1 MTGKELYRRAVA
13 LLGQESKD
21 VTYYEDIALE
31 AINQLLADYLWEH
44 NAMCYALGQTAYYP
58 VSPELLELEEEIPY
72 NERLVREC
80 FPYGLAALLV
90 ADEDREEYNRLMD
103 ALEERIVKYQPC
115 CETQIRGME
124 E

>member
-1 MTGKELYRRAVA
+1 MTGRELYRRAVA
-13 LLGQESKD
+13 LLGQESAD

-44 NAMCYALGQTAYYP
+44 NALCHTFGWTDYYISP
-58 VSPELLELEEEIPY
+58 PELLALDDAIPY
-72 NERLVREC
+72 AERMVREC

-90 ADEDREEYNRLMD
+90 ADEDHEEYNRMMD
-103 ALEERIVKYQPC
+103 ALEQRIRNYQPC
-115 CETQIRGME
+115 CETWMREME